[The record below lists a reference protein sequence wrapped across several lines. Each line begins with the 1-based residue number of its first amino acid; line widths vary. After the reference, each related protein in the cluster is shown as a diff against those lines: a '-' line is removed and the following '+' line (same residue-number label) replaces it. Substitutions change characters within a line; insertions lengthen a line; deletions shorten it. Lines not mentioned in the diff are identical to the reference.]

1 MANPKLYFII
11 SVEDAGVLLCPIK
24 SQHPALYS
32 LFQSNKVKKDNIA
45 NYNEYTKDFIV
56 LHFGSYDFFMS
67 EDYEWDPVRMTFNF
81 NRLEEVP
88 EGEYFDIQTYQSNDF
103 KINQKYGFQSL
114 VIDINSNNPE
124 TAKSD
129 NSPEVS
135 QEVEKPKMDFVNEM
149 LSKYPVPS
157 IQDCGMYI
165 STFTWK
171 YLVRNIL
178 KKKNTIL
185 TGPTGTGKTELV
197 MKIAE
202 ILGIDCHVYDMGS
215 MQDPLTDLLGSH
227 RLENGSSVFDYAKFT
242 EHVQKPGIIV
252 LDELSR
258 APLMANNILFPCLD
272 SRRELP
278 IEIADS
284 KSERNIKIHPD
295 CVFIATA
302 NIGIEYSG
310 TNDIDMALMNRFMP
324 IRLDYMNN
332 AEEIAVLIQRT
343 GIHREGAIK
352 IVNFANKIRNDYKA
366 QTLTKSCSTRESI
379 AMAEMVVDGF
389 SYFEAINSVM
399 INKYPDPNDEQV
411 TYLNKLIVTM

>member
-11 SVEDAGVLLCPIK
+11 LTDEDTVLCPIK
-24 SQHPALYS
+24 SQHPALNS
-32 LFQSNKVKKDNIA
+32 VFQSNKVKKDNIA
-45 NYNEYTKDFIV
+45 NYNQYTKDFIT

-88 EGEYFDIQTYQSNDF
+88 EGEYFDIQIYQAKDF
-103 KINQKYGFQSL
+103 KINQKYELQSFA
-114 VIDINSNNPE
+114 IHINPDKSE
-124 TAKSD
+124 TSKEA
-129 NSPEVS
+129 NSLEVP
-135 QEVEKPKMDFVNEM
+135 EVEKPKMDFVNEM
-149 LSKYPVPS
+149 LSKYPLPS
-157 IQDCGMYI
+157 ISECGMYI
-165 STFTWK
+165 SSFTWK

-202 ILGIDCHVYDMGS
+202 ILGLDCHVYDMGS

-242 EHVQKPGIIV
+242 EHVQKPGIII

-324 IRLDYMNN
+324 IRLGYMS
-332 AEEIAVLIQRT
+332 ATEEIAVLVHRT
-343 GIHREGAIK
+343 GIHRDGAIK

-389 SYFEAINSVM
+389 SYFEAINSIIV
-399 INKYPDPNDEQV
+399 NKYPDPNDEQV
-411 TYLNKLIVTM
+411 MYLNKLIVTM